1 MEGWLPNISSTATQL
16 HQMLV
21 PAHVFYVHSAALAA
35 RLFLIATAVVTAAAS
50 PEYNHTKR
58 QGRGVPSDWFPTIEA
73 LHQRESISQ
82 TAARRET
89 GERNIS

>member
-1 MEGWLPNISSTATQL
+1 
-16 HQMLV
+16 MLV

-73 LHQRESISQ
+73 LHQRESLSQ
-82 TAARRET
+82 TAVKARSRAKEMYRET
-89 GERNIS
+89 NLLEQSKIILVHLG

>member
-1 MEGWLPNISSTATQL
+1 
-16 HQMLV
+16 MLV
-21 PAHVFYVHSAALAA
+21 PAHVFYVHRAALAA
-35 RLFLIATAVVTAAAS
+35 RLFLIVTAAAS

-82 TAARRET
+82 TAVKARSRAKEIYRET
-89 GERNIS
+89 HLLEQSKIILVHVG